1 MPNIILV
8 IALIFFTVS
17 TVQNGFGQDK
27 SLSEAKELFELERYE
42 SSFKILKQ
50 LESKSEPEVLKIL
63 GDHFN
68 YGLYVEEDIN
78 TALTYYKK
86 AAAQNHI
93 PAILEIGLLHEEG
106 VLGEEDLVS
115 AYDYFLKARD
125 LGSDVGSYFIALYF
139 QFGLG
144 VEQDIE
150 IS

>member
-1 MPNIILV
+1 M
-8 IALIFFTVS
+8 
-17 TVQNGFGQDK
+17 
-27 SLSEAKELFELERYE
+27 
-42 SSFKILKQ
+42 
-50 LESKSEPEVLKIL
+50 KIL

-139 QFGLG
+139 QFGWVWNKILKR
-144 VEQDIE
+144 Q
-150 IS
+150 

>member
-50 LESKSEPEVLKIL
+50 LESKSEPEVLLKIL

-78 TALTYYKK
+78 TALAYYK

-115 AYDYFLKARD
+115 AYDYF
-125 LGSDVGSYFIALYF
+125 
-139 QFGLG
+139 
-144 VEQDIE
+144 
-150 IS
+150 